1 MAGLMDVPGLRGYL
15 QAQQIGQQQQTGQ
28 LQQMGALQQIMQ
40 RQQQAQ
46 EQQEAKAL
54 LMKIGQQAGGD
65 PAKMLPMLM
74 QAGPLGIK
82 LAEGLKGLVPA
93 PAKPQLVNTVA
104 ADGTTPI
111 QRFVNPNVGDV
122 YPTPPKEQKPEA
134 PHTRAIQ
141 RGDKKVYQ
149 EFDPQTRTWADV
161 PGASGPAFARQVPP
175 VITVGNNAPAQGDF
189 SKIGDDYLNTIPVNI
204 RSLVK
209 GVGNYEINPMTFAAR
224 LGNREKMLEMVR
236 QYNPDYD
243 DTQYANKRRAIAQFG
258 SGPQGNTV
266 RSLNVAIEHIDTL
279 QRAADAMKNGQF
291 TPGNK
296 VYNEVAKLFG
306 VTPPNTFEGMRDIV
320 ANEVVKGTIGNAGA
334 LTDRQEAAAKIKAA
348 ASPEQLKELMTGWT
362 ELMGGQVKGL
372 EQQYAGASGLKD
384 FRTRYLTE
392 RARNAISLAESKA
405 GGGSQVREFATE
417 AEAIASGVKGK
428 VRIGGRNA
436 TIE

>member
-1 MAGLMDVPGLRGYL
+1 MASLEGVLARIPGLGGFV
-15 QAQQIGQQQQTGQ
+15 ASQQMGQQQDMNNVRQ
-28 LQQMGALQQIMQ
+28 LGVLQEIMQ

-46 EQQEAKAL
+46 EQQQLKGMLSQAA
-54 LMKIGQQAGGD
+54 QQAGGD
-65 PAKMLPMLM
+65 PAKMAPLLM
-74 QAGPLGIK
+74 QSGHPK
-82 LAEGLKGLVPA
+82 LIELAQKMMPKQA
-93 PAKPQLVNTVA
+93 SPQFIETVA
-104 ADGTTPI
+104 ADGKTPI
-111 QRFVNPNVGDV
+111 RRAVIPTAGDI
-122 YPTPPKEQKPEA
+122 YPIAPKEQVDKGVWSETFDLNGVQVQRNSLTNEIRTAASRPPQIRVGLNNPE
-134 PHTRAIQ
+134 
-141 RGDKKVYQ
+141 
-149 EFDPQTRTWADV
+149 
-161 PGASGPAFARQVPP
+161 PP
-175 VITVGNNAPAQGDF
+175 KGDF
-189 SKIGDDYLNTIPVNI
+189 SKVGDDFLNTLPIQM
-204 RSLVK
+204 RSMVK

-279 QRAADAMKNGQF
+279 QRAADALKNGDF

-296 VYNEVAKLFG
+296 VYNEVAKVFG

-348 ASPEQLKELMTGWT
+348 ASPDQLKELMTGWT

-384 FRTRYLTE
+384 FRKRYLTQ
-392 RARNAISLAESKA
+392 RAQDAISLAERKA
-405 GGGSQVREFATE
+405 GAGNQVREFSTE

-428 VRIGGRNA
+428 VKIGGRNA
-436 TIE
+436 NIE